1 MKLILDFGNTL
12 KKAAVFDKNEMVELF
27 TFSDFGVN
35 QLESIVKSYPLISSS
50 IISSVVDYSLAIDD
64 FLSERFHFI
73 KFNSN
78 TPVPIINK
86 YSTPETLG
94 NDRICAVVAVSSKF
108 DNKNILVID
117 VGSCITYDL
126 ITKDKEY
133 LGGSIS
139 PGIRL
144 RLKSL
149 NAFTDK
155 LPLLEPEQIEYLIG
169 KTTSQS
175 ILSGVINGI
184 NFEIDGVISSY
195 KDNYKDLLIIMS
207 GGDHNYFDKSLKN
220 NIFALP
226 NIVILGLNEILKFNE
241 FEKK

>member
-169 KTTSQS
+169 KTTFQS

>member
-12 KKAAVFDKNEMVELF
+12 KKAAIFDKNKMVELF
-27 TFSDFGVN
+27 TFSDFDLN
-35 QLESIVKSYPLISSS
+35 QLKSIVKSYPLITSS
-50 IISSVVDYSLAIDD
+50 ILSSVVDYPLAIDD

-94 NDRICAVVAVSSKF
+94 NDRICAVVAASSKF
-108 DNKNILVID
+108 DNKNLLVID

-155 LPLLEPEQIEYLIG
+155 LPLLEPEQIKYLIG

-195 KDNYKDLLIIMS
+195 KGNYKDLKIIIS

-220 NIFALP
+220 NIFALL

-241 FEKK
+241 PEKK